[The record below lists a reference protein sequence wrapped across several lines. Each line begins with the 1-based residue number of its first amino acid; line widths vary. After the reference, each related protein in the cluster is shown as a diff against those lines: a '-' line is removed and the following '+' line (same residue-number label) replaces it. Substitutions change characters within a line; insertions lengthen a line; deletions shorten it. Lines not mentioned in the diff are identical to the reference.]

1 MPPVKF
7 TPYWLDTAP
16 EGPDRS
22 RTEVGGDVDV
32 AVVGAGLTGTS
43 AALHLARKGA
53 RVAIFERE
61 TVGWGASGRNGGM
74 ATPGLAIGFRDAIA
88 RYGFPTAKAL
98 YLSYNDAIDTIEK
111 LVADEGIDCDFA
123 RTGKLNLA
131 SKPAHYDGLR
141 RTHEVLAER
150 MGYETSMVTKD
161 ELRSEIGSDH
171 YHGAMVDPKG
181 AGLHV
186 GKFVRG
192 LGEAAARMGVQI
204 HEKAPVQELRDLG
217 GSRREVVTPRG
228 QVRADQV
235 LVATSGYTTRPFRWL
250 QVRLAPVGSFIIVTE
265 PLGREVA
272 DQLMPTRRV
281 ASDSK
286 NLLYYFRIT
295 PDHRLLFGGRA
306 RFAMSSQESDKK
318 SGRILRKGMVSVF
331 PQLANARV
339 DYCWGGLVDM
349 SMDRLVHAGEHD
361 GLFYSVGYSGHGVQ
375 MATHMG
381 KQMAEYMNGVPDA
394 NPWRDITFSR
404 IPGHFGPPWFLPFA
418 GAYYRFQDMVR

>member
-1 MPPVKF
+1 
-7 TPYWLDTAP
+7 
-16 EGPDRS
+16 
-22 RTEVGGDVDV
+22 VDV
-32 AVVGAGLTGTS
+32 AVVGAGLTGLS
-43 AALHLARKGA
+43 AALHLPRKGA
-53 RVAIFERE
+53 KVAVFERE

-74 ATPGLAIGFRDAIA
+74 ATPGLSLGFRDAIA
-88 RYGFPTAKAL
+88 RYGFPTASAL
-98 YLSYNDAIDTIEK
+98 YLTYNDAIDTIEK

-131 SKPAHYDGLR
+131 AKPAHYDGLR

-150 MGYETSMVTKD
+150 LGHETHMVPKS
-161 ELRSEIGSDH
+161 EIRSEIGTDY
-171 YHGAMVDPKG
+171 YHGGMVDPKG

-192 LGEAAARMGVQI
+192 LGESASRLGVEI
-204 HEKAPVQELRDLG
+204 HEKAPVQDVRRLG
-217 GSRREVVTPRG
+217 GTRHEIVTPRG
-228 QVRADQV
+228 RLNADQV
-235 LVATSGYTTRPFRWL
+235 LVATSGYTSRPFRWL
-250 QVRLAPVGSFIIVTE
+250 QVRIAPVGSFIIVTE
-265 PLGREVA
+265 PLGKDVA
-272 DQLMPTRRV
+272 DRLMPTRRM

-306 RFAMSSQESDKK
+306 RFAMSSPHSDEK
-318 SGRILRKGMVSVF
+318 SGRILQKAMVSVF
-331 PQLANARV
+331 PQLAEADV

-381 KQMAEYMNGVPDA
+381 KQMAEYMNGVPEA
-394 NPWRDITFSR
+394 NPWRDITFKR

-418 GAYYRFQDMVR
+418 GAYYKAQDLIK